1 MGVEDGKNSFKNFL
15 KMKVTQKIATLLQIL
30 LAFCA
35 CTDNIIP
42 VKVESVI
49 LDKEELTITEGEKKL
64 LTATVLPE
72 NAENQTIYWSSNKND
87 VATVEDGVVTAI
99 SPGTAIIT
107 AISDDGGRKALCVVT
122 VVEKPISVTGLSL
135 DRENA
140 RVFINGSLTL
150 VASIL
155 PADATNKTLLW
166 KSDDESVATVA
177 DGVVTGIAL
186 GRTSIWVETGDGTFK
201 AECVIDVVEERQT
214 QSKGPMT
221 LDLGKVTAT
230 TAVLSGVL
238 DIDLTAGY
246 DMTGGGV
253 GFIYAPVGVE
263 LNVDS
268 AQKVQITNVDYANGF
283 SKTLTGLQRD
293 TEYQY
298 TIFLYKNNICQYG
311 KTQTFKTKDAVIT
324 VDNVAV
330 TYTTATLSGKVER
343 EECDADVKVGIQYS
357 TDEDFSSGSIIS
369 FEIAPQDGAYSK
381 TIEQF
386 DINTTYYYRTYTC
399 HNNVYKYGE
408 HAAFTTNSVEVELS
422 AGSITKTS
430 VTITGKINPIT
441 ALDEVIV
448 AIIANNSET
457 VNRTNYTNISVLKS
471 SDIGNNGA
479 FSIKWYVLPG
489 ETYHYAYYI
498 LNNGAYSY
506 GETQTFTTE
515 ELNVTIAVDNITQ
528 TTAEFI
534 GNIGWQESDVLE
546 VGILYSTSSNDLE
559 VSNLATSTILLNGKQ
574 GLDGNYKYKVTGLLH
589 ETTYYYRYYIKQ
601 RSLCVYG
608 EVMSFKTENVPVIIE
623 IESIDKNVVTFKGNV
638 QFTEQGGIE
647 LGIQYYPKS
656 TTSQYATMQP
666 ITQISANGD
675 FTIEISK
682 LLNAT
687 EYFWQYYL
695 LQNGLTTI
703 GEPQSFAITDLY
715 NIQSELNV
723 PSAIDLSSSASANCY
738 IVSEAGLYKFKTLK
752 GNSNESVGSVSSAA
766 ILWETFGTSTM
777 PDCFELL
784 DKICYSDGYI
794 AFQTSDTFKEGNAV
808 IAAKDVSGNILW
820 SWHIWLTDPPQEQI
834 YKNNAGTMM
843 DRNIGATSAEP
854 GDVGALGLLY
864 QWGRKDPFL
873 GSSSINDEVDAKST
887 IVWPSAVESNASNG
901 TITYATANPTTLI
914 KSNGSN
920 YDWYYTGDDSSDDYR
935 WTTSKVAK
943 SIYDP
948 CPTGWRVPDR
958 GVWSKACG
966 STSSSFTTQYKS
978 SNAGINFSGKFGSA
992 STIWYPASGYRRAVG
1007 LSDVDYLGQYWSAS
1021 PFSVYASCLYFDS
1034 DGLVGTSSYSS
1045 RAGGN
1050 AVRCIQE

>member
-15 KMKVTQKIATLLQIL
+15 KMKVTQKLAILLQIL
-30 LAFCA
+30 LVFSA
-35 CTDNIIP
+35 CKDDIIP

-49 LDKEELTITEGEKKL
+49 LDKEELTVTEGEKKL

-166 KSDDESVATVA
+166 KSDDDSVATVA

-186 GRTSIWVETGDGTFK
+186 GRTSIWVETEDGAFK

-311 KTQTFKTKDAVIT
+311 KTQTFRTKDAVIT

-343 EECDADVKVGIQYS
+343 EECDVDVKVGIQYS
-357 TDEDFSSGSIIS
+357 KDESFSSGSIIS

-408 HAAFTTNSVEVELS
+408 HAAFTTNAVSVELS

-441 ALDEVIV
+441 AFDEVTV

-471 SDIGNNGA
+471 SNIDNNGA
-479 FSIKWYVLPG
+479 FSIKWNVLPG
-489 ETYHYAYYI
+489 ETYHYTYYI

-506 GETQTFTTE
+506 GQTQTFTTE
-515 ELNVTIAVDNITQ
+515 TLDFTVSVDNITY
-528 TTAEFI
+528 TTAEFS
-534 GNIGWQESDVLE
+534 GNIPLTENDVLE
-546 VGILYSTSSNDLE
+546 VGLVYSSSSSYPIADEIGVNKVVLTSLIDAE
-559 VSNLATSTILLNGKQ
+559 
-574 GLDGNYKYKVTGLLH
+574 GNYSYKAVGLSPDA
-589 ETTYYYRYYIKQ
+589 TYYYRSYVKQ
-601 RSLCVYG
+601 GVRYVYG
-608 EVMSFKTENVPVIIE
+608 DIKTFATQQLPY
-623 IESIDKNVVTFKGNV
+623 NV
-638 QFTEQGGIE
+638 QV
-647 LGIQYYPKS
+647 
-656 TTSQYATMQP
+656 
-666 ITQISANGD
+666 
-675 FTIEISK
+675 
-682 LLNAT
+682 
-687 EYFWQYYL
+687 
-695 LQNGLTTI
+695 
-703 GEPQSFAITDLY
+703 DLY
-715 NIQSELNV
+715 I
-723 PSAIDLSSSASANCY
+723 ATATDLSSSACANCY
-738 IVSEAGLYKFKTLK
+738 IVSEAGVYKFKAVK
-752 GNSNESVGSVSSAA
+752 GNSDISVGSVASAA
-766 ILWETFGTSTM
+766 ILWETFGTTTA
-777 PDCFELL
+777 PYVAE
-784 DKICYSDGYI
+784 IVAGVCYKDGYI
-794 AFQTSDTFKEGNAV
+794 AFKTADIFKKGNAV
-808 IAAKDVSGNILW
+808 IAAKDADGTILW
-820 SWHIWLTDPPQEQI
+820 SWHIWFTYQPQGQV
-834 YKNNAGTMM
+834 YYNNAGTMM
-843 DRNIGATSAEP
+843 DRNLGATSSTP

-873 GSSSINDEVDAKST
+873 GSSEINNNSHALST
-887 IVWPSAVESNASNG
+887 ITWPSAVESNSSNG
-901 TITYATANPTTLI
+901 TIEYATAHPTTFI
-914 KSNGSN
+914 KYNRNN
-920 YDWYYTGDDSSDDYR
+920 YDWYYTGSSSTDNTR
-935 WTTSKVAK
+935 WTTSVTSK

-948 CPTGWRVPDR
+948 CPSGWRVPDEGSN
-958 GVWSKACG
+958 GVWSKAFG
-966 STSSSFTTQYKS
+966 SSSYFDYTYDSTHK
-978 SNAGINFSGKFGSA
+978 GMNFSGKFGSA
-992 STIWYPASGYRRAVG
+992 STIWYPASGCRYYGDVG
-1007 LSDVDYLGQYWSAS
+1007 LRCVAERGYYWSAS
-1021 PFSVYASCLYFDS
+1021 PNGDYAYGLDFDYFGNVRPGNYYSRAYGFSVRC
-1034 DGLVGTSSYSS
+1034 
-1045 RAGGN
+1045 
-1050 AVRCIQE
+1050 VRE

>member
-1 MGVEDGKNSFKNFL
+1 
-15 KMKVTQKIATLLQIL
+15 MKVTQKLSILLQIL
-30 LAFCA
+30 LVFSA
-35 CTDNIIP
+35 CKDDIIP

-49 LDKEELTITEGEKKL
+49 LDKEELTVTEGEKKL

-155 PADATNKTLLW
+155 PTDATNKTLLW

-177 DGVVTGIAL
+177 HGVVTGIAL
-186 GRTSIWVETGDGTFK
+186 GRTSIWVETEDGAFK

-343 EECDADVKVGIQYS
+343 EECDVDVKVGIQYS
-357 TDEDFSSGSIIS
+357 KDESFSSGSIIS

-408 HAAFTTNSVEVELS
+408 HAAFTTNAVSVELS

-441 ALDEVIV
+441 ALDEVTV

-471 SDIGNNGA
+471 SDIDNNGA

-559 VSNLATSTILLNGKQ
+559 VSNLATSTILLNGNQ

-601 RSLCVYG
+601 GSLCVYG
-608 EVMSFKTENVPVIIE
+608 EVLTFKTEKVIFTIGVDD
-623 IESIDKNVVTFKGNV
+623 ITHTTATFKGSV
-638 QFTEQGGIE
+638 VFTEESDVEVGV
-647 LGIQYYPKS
+647 LYS
-656 TTSQYATMQP
+656 T
-666 ITQISANGD
+666 
-675 FTIEISK
+675 ISK
-682 LLNAT
+682 LTVGASGVIEQVLTPDMSGAVSFT
-687 EYFWQYYL
+687 AEGL
-695 LQNGLTTI
+695 MLGLTYYYCTYVKQGEVYVYGKKNSFTI
-703 GEPQSFAITDLY
+703 MPHSYIHQADL
-715 NIQSELNV
+715 NIF
-723 PSAIDLSSSASANCY
+723 SATDLSSSASANCY
-738 IVSEAGLYKFKTLK
+738 IVSEAGLYKFKPVK
-752 GNSNESVGSVSSAA
+752 GNSSESVGNVASAS
-766 ILWETFGTSTM
+766 ILWETFGTSTA
-777 PDCFELL
+777 PELL
-784 DKICYSDGYI
+784 GLISSFCYKDGYI

-808 IAAKDVSGNILW
+808 IAAKDVSGTILW
-820 SWHIWLTDPPQEQI
+820 SWHIWFTDQPQEQV
-834 YKNNAGTMM
+834 YYNNAGTMM
-843 DRNIGATSAEP
+843 DRNLGATSATP

-873 GSSSINDEVDAKST
+873 GSSSISSSTTAKST
-887 IVWPSAVESNASNG
+887 ITWPSTVLSNSSNG
-901 TITYATANPTTLI
+901 TIEYATAHPTTFITL
-914 KSNGSN
+914 NWDN
-920 YDWYYTGDDSSDDYR
+920 YDWYYTGSELTDNTR
-935 WTTSKVAK
+935 WTTSETFK

-948 CPTGWRVPDR
+948 CPSGWRVPDGGSN
-958 GVWSKACG
+958 GVWANALG
-966 STSSSFTTQYKS
+966 SSSYFEDESLYS
-978 SNAGINFSGKFGSA
+978 STKVGINFSGKFGSDQA
-992 STIWYPASGYRRAVG
+992 IWHSASGGRRGNDGGLFAVG
-1007 LSDVDYLGQYWSAS
+1007 KSGYYWSAS
-1021 PFSVYASCLYFDS
+1021 PKSLSAYYLEFYLNDRIYPS
-1034 DGLVGTSSYSS
+1034 SSYYRAYGSS
-1045 RAGGN
+1045 
-1050 AVRCIQE
+1050 VRCARE